1 MKKRV
6 LFFAVMVV
14 MVIMIAAGCQSA
26 TAAEIEVSG
35 EKVPSLY
42 SALGQERKVVST
54 GTEATIGKTT
64 KTVGYSGVTSEDL
77 MSYYDYLGANG
88 YICTD
93 ESSTSIQM
101 AREAAEDGYI
111 VLVDM
116 VLTSADTAE
125 ITYTYAVGELT
136 YYD

>member
-42 SALGQERKVVST
+42 TALGQERKVVST

-64 KTVGYSGVTSEDL
+64 KTVGYSGISSEDL

-101 AREAAEDGYI
+101 AREAAEDIAERIGALVVQTI
-111 VLVDM
+111 GSKAVLFKRNEKEPKIK
-116 VLTSADTAE
+116 L
-125 ITYTYAVGELT
+125 
-136 YYD
+136 